1 MATQAEKILSVKI
14 DAQAAIKGIQD
25 LNNAMSANRDVMQ
38 ALVAQGKQNSK
49 EYITLAERSK
59 QLSAEKRTLQKEVRN
74 EIKAQSELD
83 GSLKSMRARL
93 SNLTKEY
100 DSLSKAERNAGARGK
115 ELKTEINRL
124 TNEIKKAEEGTQRYY
139 RNVGNYQN
147 SILSAIGLNN
157 QFATSLI
164 GIAGTEKTVSGAMTA
179 MGNSVKAF
187 GKSLMALL
195 TNPAFLAI
203 AGIAGAGMAFKWWYD
218 YNMGVAEA
226 TRLTRE
232 FTGLAGRELNDLR
245 ASIQATADTYGK
257 EYKETLQG
265 VDTLMVQFNLDAQTA
280 LKVLNDGF
288 QAGADLNG
296 DMLSKIQ
303 QLAPAFKNAGM
314 TAEQLVALIAQTRS
328 GIFSDKGLDAIAMGT
343 SRIRQFSDG
352 MKKALQEVGINAEEM
367 ANKLRTGEMTPFG
380 ALVAISAKLQELSPN
395 TQEYGKVMN
404 EVFGKAGK
412 TISTEM
418 VQGLADMSTSL
429 DEVKQKTGAYGEE
442 VDNLREKNE
451 ELNKA
456 VDDLFG
462 VTGEGLDVT
471 TTKLKVLYK
480 DGLLRIVKGL
490 QDIVKWFKNA
500 WNSSQALR
508 GAIALLTVVFRGMVR
523 LALAGTMLIANGF
536 KTIIDVVSVLNN
548 AFKTISS
555 NIGNAFR
562 GLGDIFRGIIN
573 LDPDQI
579 MKGVETASKSTFK
592 AIVGFGNGIS
602 DTFKSV
608 YGNIINMTKGAFND
622 ITGIVGDAL
631 DMTMFKFNEIGDIS
645 GTGSGGASGSW
656 GGTGN
661 GGGGGGNGG
670 AGGSKSGSNKRG
682 SNKSGGSTGKSDA
695 EKQAEQRAALAKQ
708 LIEEANRLQK
718 QAMQEEAKISIEG
731 INKLY
736 DAQRDA
742 IIEKYKELGKLNEDE
757 QAAYDALLR
766 KNQDDRKKAISDFA
780 KKQADSELA
789 AQKKAQ
795 DDALKL
801 AQAALANAKDGS
813 AAQLEWQLQVL
824 KMQMDAELAMY
835 EGNEQMKA
843 IIREKYNQQ
852 AIKAQQDYANQQI
865 QIEQT
870 KYNAMAEISGALG
883 EMVGAFADSSKEA
896 AIISKTLA
904 LGQIMIAQAV
914 AIANAVKAGSNA
926 INPWQMI
933 AQIAASV
940 AAVTAAMVQAFTSL
954 DDAKFATGGYVRG
967 AGTSTSDSIPVR
979 VSNGESIMNANTT
992 AMFGGLLSS
1001 LNQLGGGVPIQVAQT
1016 SSQVQGEEMLARAVA
1031 RGVAML
1037 PNPVVSVSDI
1047 NEGQRRVEVI
1057 TERAML

>member
-14 DAQAAIKGIQD
+14 DAKAAIQGIQD
-25 LNNAMSANRDVMQ
+25 LNNAMAANRDVMQ

-74 EIKAQSELD
+74 EIKAQTELD

-100 DSLSKAERNAGARGK
+100 DSLSKAERNAGAKGK
-115 ELKTEINRL
+115 ELKVEINRL

-187 GKSLMALL
+187 GKTLSALL
-195 TNPAFLAI
+195 TNPVFLAI
-203 AGIAGAGMAFKWWYD
+203 AGIAGAGVAFKWWYD

-232 FTGLAGRELNDLR
+232 FTGYAGKELSDLR

-265 VDTLMVQFNLDAQTA
+265 VDTLMSYFGMTGQEA
-280 LKVLNDGF
+280 LNVINKGF

-296 DMLSKIQ
+296 DMLSKLT
-303 QLAPAFKNAGM
+303 QLAPTFKNAGM
-314 TAEQLVALIAQTRS
+314 EAEQFVALLAQTRS
-328 GIFSDKGLDAIAMGT
+328 GIFSDKGLDAISMGT

-352 MKKALQEVGINAEEM
+352 MKKALQSVGMDAEEM
-367 ANKLRTGEMTPFG
+367 ARKLRDGELTPFG
-380 ALVAISAKLQELSPN
+380 ALTAISAKLQELSPN

-418 VQGLADMSTSL
+418 VQALADMSTNL
-429 DEVKQKTGAYGEE
+429 DEVKEKTGAYGEA
-442 VDNLREKNE
+442 VDALREKNE

-462 VTGEGLDVT
+462 ATGEGLDVT
-471 TTKLKVLYK
+471 TTKLQILYK
-480 DGLLRIVKGL
+480 DGLLRVVKGL
-490 QDIVKWFKNA
+490 QDVVKWFKNA
-500 WNSSQALR
+500 WNSSKALR
-508 GAIALLTVVFRGMVR
+508 IMVAALITSFRL
-523 LALAGTMLIANGF
+523 LARVAFAGTMLLVNGF
-536 KTIIDVVSVLNN
+536 KTVIDVIVVLNN
-548 AFKTISS
+548 AFKSIAS
-555 NIGNAFR
+555 NIATAFR
-562 GLGDIFRGIIN
+562 GLGDIFKGIIN

-579 MKGVETASKSTFK
+579 IKGVEKASSGTFK
-592 AIVGFGNGIS
+592 AITSLGNGIANA
-602 DTFKSV
+602 TKSA
-608 YGNIINMTKGAFND
+608 YNNILN
-622 ITGIVGDAL
+622 L
-631 DMTMFKFNEIGDIS
+631 
-645 GTGSGGASGSW
+645 GSGALSNFKDIMGDMVDIADFTFDEIDEMGGATGTW
-656 GGTGN
+656 GGTTTTKPKGNGN
-661 GGGGGGNGG
+661 GGGGGSNKGG
-670 AGGSKSGSNKRG
+670 KGGSTGNTST
-682 SNKSGGSTGKSDA
+682 STGKSDA
-695 EKQAEQRAALAKQ
+695 QKEMEKRAALAKQ
-708 LIEEANRLQK
+708 LIEEANRLQQ
-718 QAMQEEAKISIEG
+718 QALQQQAKESING

-736 DAQRDA
+736 DAERKA
-742 IIEKYKELGKLNEDE
+742 IIDKYAALGKLNEDE

-766 KNQDDRKKAISDFA
+766 KNQDDRQKAITDFVN
-780 KKQADSELA
+780 KQAQAELNAQKA
-789 AQKKAQ
+789 AQDQ
-795 DDALKL
+795 ALKMS
-801 AQAALANAKDGS
+801 QAALANAPEGS
-813 AAQLEWQLQVL
+813 KAQLEWHLKVL
-824 KMQMDAELAMY
+824 DMEMQAELAMY

-852 AIKAQQDYANQQI
+852 AIKAQQDYANQQV
-865 QIEQT
+865 QIEMS
-870 KYNAMAEISGALG
+870 KYTAMSEISGALG
-883 EMVGAFADSSKEA
+883 ELAGAFAEDSKAA
-896 AIISKTLA
+896 AIASKTLA

-914 AIANAVKAGSNA
+914 AIANAIKEASMSA
-926 INPWQMI
+926 ITPWQLI
-933 AQIAASV
+933 ANIATSV

-1016 SSQVQGEEMLARAVA
+1016 SSAVQGEEMLARAVA
-1031 RGVAML
+1031 RGVSML
-1037 PNPVVSVSDI
+1037 PSPVVSVADI

-1057 TERAML
+1057 TERALL